1 MLDARAY
8 LSITLDPIRLAV
20 LGHAAIGPVK
30 LEELSERL
38 DEQPR
43 RVAEA
48 IGTLRAAG
56 LLTEELC
63 LDRDQL
69 RALATSLPREA
80 APDPGIVSKTLW
92 DAEERD
98 ILNRF
103 ISGDRLREIPANRRK
118 RRVVLERLAME
129 FEPGIRYEETEVNF
143 ALQLWN
149 PDYAAL
155 RRYLVDEGFLTRASG
170 VYWRTGGRYEP
181 GDESAAAANW
191 PVDTEAVREP

>member
-8 LSITLDPIRLAV
+8 LSITLDPVRLAV
-20 LGHAAIGPVK
+20 LGHAAIGPVR
-30 LEELSERL
+30 LADLSRQL

-48 IGTLRAAG
+48 IGNLRAVG
-56 LLTEELC
+56 LLTDDLRLDREEL
-63 LDRDQL
+63 RT
-69 RALATSLPREA
+69 LAASLPREP
-80 APDPGIVSKTLW
+80 APDPGIVSEALW
-92 DAEERD
+92 NHDERD

-103 ISGDRLREIPANRRK
+103 ISGDRLRRIPVNNNK

-143 ALQLWN
+143 ALQLWH

-155 RRYLVDEGFLTRASG
+155 RRYLVDEGLLTRASG

-181 GDESAAAANW
+181 SASSAAAAETHADID
-191 PVDTEAVREP
+191 VTREP

>member
-20 LGHAAIGPVK
+20 MGHAAVGPVS
-30 LEELSERL
+30 LEELSEEL

-48 IGTLRAAG
+48 IGNLRAVG
-56 LLTEELC
+56 LLTEDLR
-63 LDRDQL
+63 LDRGQL
-69 RALATSLPREA
+69 RALAASLPRDP
-80 APDPGIVSKTLW
+80 APDPGIVSGALW
-92 DAEERD
+92 SQEEQE

-103 ISGDRLREIPANRRK
+103 ISGDRLREIPGSRSK

-129 FEPGIRYEETEVNF
+129 FEPGIRYAETEVNF
-143 ALQLWN
+143 ALQLWY

-155 RRYLVDEGFLTRASG
+155 RRYLVDEGFMTRASG

-181 GDESAAAANW
+181 GAESAAAADW
-191 PVDTEAVREP
+191 DVETDTMREP

>member
-30 LEELSERL
+30 LRELSERL
-38 DEQPR
+38 EEQPR

-48 IGTLRAAG
+48 IGSLRAVG
-56 LLTEELC
+56 LLTEDLR

-69 RALATSLPREA
+69 RTLATSLPREA
-80 APDPGIVSKTLW
+80 APDPEIVSKTLW
-92 DAEERD
+92 NPQERD

-118 RRVVLERLAME
+118 RRVVLERLAIE

-143 ALQLWN
+143 VLQLWN
-149 PDYAAL
+149 PDYTAL
-155 RRYLVDEGFLTRASG
+155 RRYLVDEGFMTRASG

-181 GDESAAAANW
+181 GDASTAAADWA
-191 PVDTEAVREP
+191 VDADAVRES

>member
-8 LSITLDPIRLAV
+8 LSITLDPVRLAV
-20 LGHAAIGPVK
+20 LGHAAIGPVR
-30 LEELSERL
+30 LADLSRRL

-48 IGTLRAAG
+48 IGNLRAVG
-56 LLTEELC
+56 LLTEDLRLNREEL
-63 LDRDQL
+63 RT
-69 RALATSLPREA
+69 LATSLPREP
-80 APDPGIVSKTLW
+80 APDPGIVSDALW
-92 DAEERD
+92 NENERD

-103 ISGDRLREIPANRRK
+103 ISRDRLREIPGSNSK

-143 ALQLWN
+143 ALQLWH

-155 RRYLVDEGFLTRASG
+155 RRYLVDEGLLTRASG

-181 GDESAAAANW
+181 GASSAAAADSH
-191 PVDTEAVREP
+191 VDTDVMREP

>member
-20 LGHAAIGPVK
+20 MGHAAVGPVS
-30 LEELSERL
+30 LEELSEEL

-48 IGTLRAAG
+48 IGNLRTVG
-56 LLTEELC
+56 LLTEDLR
-63 LDRDQL
+63 LDRGQL
-69 RALATSLPREA
+69 RALAASLPRDP
-80 APDPGIVSKTLW
+80 APDPGIVSGALW
-92 DAEERD
+92 SQEEQD

-103 ISGDRLREIPANRRK
+103 ISGDRLREIPGSRSK

-143 ALQLWN
+143 ALQLWY

-155 RRYLVDEGFLTRASG
+155 RRYLVDEGFMDRADGS
-170 VYWRTGGRYEP
+170 YWRTGGRYEP
-181 GDESAAAANW
+181 PRDE
-191 PVDTEAVREP
+191 DE

>member
-20 LGHAAIGPVK
+20 MGYAAVGPVS
-30 LEELSERL
+30 LEELSEKL
-38 DEQPR
+38 DAQPR

-48 IGTLRAAG
+48 IGNLRAVG
-56 LLTEELC
+56 LLTEDLR

-69 RALATSLPREA
+69 RALAASLPRDP
-80 APDPGIVSKTLW
+80 APDPGIISGTLW
-92 DAEERD
+92 NQEEQD
-98 ILNRF
+98 VLNRF
-103 ISGDRLREIPANRRK
+103 ISGDRLREIPGSRAK

-143 ALQLWN
+143 ALQLWY

-155 RRYLVDEGFLTRASG
+155 RRYLVDEGFMTRASG

-181 GDESAAAANW
+181 GAESAAAADW
-191 PVDTEAVREP
+191 DVEADTMRES